1 MTDGLRL
8 HCQIVCLLGLI
19 DFFLILNH
27 LLVKNY
33 NHSRLETLVKFI
45 AMLKQL
51 LWSLQDRLGIFQIYF
66 PLKYEVT
73 PCHC

>member
-8 HCQIVCLLGLI
+8 CCQIVCLSGLI
-19 DFFLILNH
+19 DFLKVLNH

-33 NHSRLETLVKFI
+33 NRLRLETLVKYI

-51 LWSLQDRLGIFQIYF
+51 LWSFQDRLSIFQIYF